1 MSGRV
6 RIITDS
12 VSDLLPEVSQR
23 LGIGVVPIYFSLNG
37 RSYCDDG
44 TLDRRWFF
52 NTLTQSRF
60 LPQTAA
66 PSIEDF
72 LRAYRTL
79 YEQGAEQIVALF
91 VQAQLSSLID
101 HAKRAA
107 KVLGKDSIHFIE
119 TGQVTMGQGWLAV
132 EAAEAAAKGA
142 SVSDIRHL
150 VERRRRRTFVVGALA
165 SLEYLQRGGRV
176 GWVKA
181 QIGEVLNLKPLIGYH
196 QGEASLLGRA
206 RTYRR
211 AIQWLIRWVERAA
224 PLKRLSLLHTGLA
237 AEILTEI
244 RHKLTA
250 VTDFQD
256 IQVVEAGPVFTTH
269 VGPNAVGVA
278 LIQSEAAAPVD
289 W

>member
-12 VSDLLPEVSQR
+12 VSDLLPEISQR
-23 LGIGVVPIYFSLNG
+23 LGIVVVPIYFSLNG
-37 RSYCDDG
+37 QSYCDDG

-52 NTLTQSRF
+52 NQLTQSRF

-72 LRAYRTL
+72 VRAYRTL

-91 VQAQLSSLID
+91 VQAQLSSLMD
-101 HAKRAA
+101 HAKHAA
-107 KVLGKDSIHFIE
+107 KILGKDSIHFIE

-150 VERRRRRTFVVGALA
+150 VEQRRRRTFVVGALA
-165 SLEYLQRGGRV
+165 SLEYLRRGGRV
-176 GWVKA
+176 SWVKA
-181 QIGEVLNLKPLIGYH
+181 QIGEMLNLKPLIGYH
-196 QGEASLLGRA
+196 QGEARLLGRT
-206 RTYRR
+206 RTHRR

-224 PLKRLSLLHTGLA
+224 PLERLSLLDTGLPN
-237 AEILTEI
+237 EILTEI
-244 RHKLTA
+244 RHKLTTI
-250 VTDFQD
+250 TDLRD
-256 IQVVEAGPVFTTH
+256 IQVVDAGPVFTTH